1 MGHYMSKFMDKLTKA
16 EDTYTF
22 DDFLI
27 KPGLSSIEPK
37 DVTLESQVS
46 TNHQLNIPVISS
58 AMDTVTESEMAIALA
73 RQGGLGV
80 IHRNMTIEDEVHQVR
95 KVKYANELTVK
106 DVITIKPD
114 ETLADAKE
122 IMDVEDI
129 SGLPVVTDEDVVVG
143 IISRRDIKPLRG
155 KSLAKK
161 VSEAMTQNVVTISES
176 TDTET
181 ALDLA
186 YENKVERLPV
196 VSDDNKLVGIVTM
209 KDILERKKYPLA
221 ARDKDGRY
229 LVAAACG
236 PFDTD
241 RAMALSDAGADI
253 IAIDSAHG
261 HKTDIIKS
269 AKEMNK
275 NIESDLLLGNIAT
288 RQAAEDILKAEIDG
302 IKVGIG
308 PGSICT
314 TRIVAGVGVPQLS
327 AVSNVADV
335 ASDYGIPVIADGG
348 LRYSGDVAKAL
359 AVGANAV
366 MIGSLLAGTTESPG
380 QMTIR
385 NGRQY
390 KQYRGMGSL
399 GAMTG
404 GVGAGKDRYFQ
415 GASSNMNS
423 TKLVPEGIEGV
434 VPYKGDA
441 DQIVFQLMGGL
452 KSSMGYVGA
461 KSIKQMHE
469 KAELVHITPNGMSE
483 SHPHDITITNE
494 SPNYHPRS

>member
-1 MGHYMSKFMDKLTKA
+1 MSKFTEKLTKA

-37 DVTLESQVS
+37 DVTLHTKVS
-46 TNHQLNIPVISS
+46 TNYDLNIPVISS
-58 AMDTVTESEMAIALA
+58 AMDTVTESDMAISLA

-80 IHRNMTIEDEVHQVR
+80 IHRNLTIEQEVKEVR

-106 DVITIKPD
+106 DVITISPD
-114 ETLADAKE
+114 ETVAEAQD
-122 IMDVEDI
+122 IMDIEGI
-129 SGLPVVTDEDVVVG
+129 SGLPVVNDENIVVG

-155 KSLAKK
+155 KRMNRK
-161 VSEAMTQNVVTISES
+161 VREAMTQNVVTITES
-176 TDTET
+176 ADLDT

-196 VSDDNKLVGIVTM
+196 VSDNDEIVGIVTM
-209 KDILERKKYPLA
+209 KDILERKKFPNSV
-221 ARDKDGRY
+221 RDKNGRY

-236 PFDTD
+236 PFDME

-261 HKTDIIKS
+261 HKTDIIES
-269 AKEMNK
+269 VREMNK
-275 NIESDLLLGNIAT
+275 NVESDILLGNIAT
-288 RQAAEDILKAEIDG
+288 AKAAEDILKAEING

-327 AVSNVADV
+327 AVSSVADV
-335 ASDYGIPVIADGG
+335 ASDYDVPVIADGG
-348 LRYSGDVAKAL
+348 LRYSGDIAKAL
-359 AVGANAV
+359 AVGANVV
-366 MIGSLLAGTTESPG
+366 MVGSLLAGTTESPG
-380 QMTIR
+380 EMTIR
-385 NGRQY
+385 NGRKY

-415 GASSNMNS
+415 TSGSSNMNS

-434 VPYKGDA
+434 VPYKGEA
-441 DQIVFQLMGGL
+441 SQIVYQLMGGL

-461 KSIKQMHE
+461 ASIKEMHE

-494 SPNYHPRS
+494 SPNYHPRE

>member
-1 MGHYMSKFMDKLTKA
+1 MTNKYMDKLTKA

-37 DVTLESQVS
+37 DVTLKTQVS
-46 TNHQLNIPVISS
+46 TNFNLNIPIVSS
-58 AMDTVTESEMAIALA
+58 AMDTVTESQMAIALA
-73 RQGGLGV
+73 REGGLGV
-80 IHRNMTIEDEVHQVR
+80 IHRNLTVDDEVKEVR
-95 KVKYANELTVK
+95 KVKLANELTVK
-106 DVITIKPD
+106 EVITISPD
-114 ETLADAKE
+114 ETAEEAKA
-122 IMDVEDI
+122 IMDMEEI
-129 SGLPVVTDEDVVVG
+129 SGLPVVDDNDVVVG

-155 KSLAKK
+155 KYLHNK
-161 VSEAMTQNVVTISES
+161 VSEVMTSDVVTISEG
-176 TDTET
+176 TET
-181 ALDLA
+181 EKALDIA

-196 VSDDNKLVGIVTM
+196 VSEKDEIVGIVTM
-209 KDILERKKYPLA
+209 KDILKHKQYPNA
-221 ARDKDGRY
+221 ARDKRGTY

-236 PFDTD
+236 PFDID

-261 HKTDIIKS
+261 HKTDIIES
-269 AKEMNK
+269 VREMNK
-275 NIESDLLLGNIAT
+275 NVESDVLLGNIAT
-288 RQAAEDILKAEIDG
+288 AKAAEDILKAEING

-327 AVSNVADV
+327 AVSSVADV
-335 ASDYGIPVIADGG
+335 AEDYGVPVIADGG
-348 LRYSGDVAKAL
+348 LRYSGDIAKAL
-359 AVGANAV
+359 CVGANAV
-366 MIGSLLAGTTESPG
+366 MVGSLLAGTKESPG
-380 QMTIR
+380 EMTIR
-385 NGRQY
+385 NGRKY

-415 GASSNMNS
+415 NSNSSNMNS

-434 VPYKGDA
+434 VPYKGA
-441 DQIVFQLMGGL
+441 ASQIIFQLMGGL

-461 KSIKQMHE
+461 DSIKQMHE
-469 KAELVHITPNGMSE
+469 KAELVHITANGMLE

-494 SPNYHPRS
+494 SPNYNPRS

>member
-1 MGHYMSKFMDKLTKA
+1 MTNKYMDKLTKA

-37 DVTLESQVS
+37 DVTLKTQVS
-46 TNHQLNIPVISS
+46 TNYNLNIPIVSS
-58 AMDTVTESEMAIALA
+58 AMDTVTESQMAIALA
-73 RQGGLGV
+73 REGGLGV
-80 IHRNMTIEDEVHQVR
+80 IHRNLTVDDEVKEVR
-95 KVKYANELTVK
+95 KVKLANELTVK
-106 DVITIKPD
+106 EVITISPD
-114 ETLADAKE
+114 ETAEEAKT
-122 IMDVEDI
+122 IMDMEEI
-129 SGLPVVTDEDVVVG
+129 SGLPVVDDNDVVVG

-155 KSLAKK
+155 KYLHHK
-161 VSEAMTQNVVTISES
+161 VSEVMTTDVVTISEG
-176 TDTET
+176 TET
-181 ALDLA
+181 EKALDIA

-196 VSDDNKLVGIVTM
+196 VSEKDEIVGIVTM
-209 KDILERKKYPLA
+209 KDILKHKQYPNA
-221 ARDKDGRY
+221 ARDKRGAY

-236 PFDTD
+236 PFDID

-261 HKTDIIKS
+261 HKTDIIES
-269 AKEMNK
+269 VREMNK
-275 NIESDLLLGNIAT
+275 NVESDVLLGNIAT
-288 RQAAEDILKAEIDG
+288 AKAAEDILKAEING

-327 AVSNVADV
+327 AVSSVADV
-335 ASDYGIPVIADGG
+335 AEDHGVPVIADGG
-348 LRYSGDVAKAL
+348 LRYSGDIAKAL
-359 AVGANAV
+359 SVGANAV
-366 MIGSLLAGTTESPG
+366 MVGSLLAGTKESPG
-380 QMTIR
+380 EMTIR
-385 NGRQY
+385 NGRKY

-415 GASSNMNS
+415 NSNSSNMNS

-434 VPYKGDA
+434 VPYKGA
-441 DQIVFQLMGGL
+441 ASQIIFQLMGGL

-461 KSIKQMHE
+461 DSIKQMHE
-469 KAELVHITPNGMSE
+469 KAELVHITANGMLE

-494 SPNYHPRS
+494 SPNYNPRS

>member
-1 MGHYMSKFMDKLTKA
+1 MSSFTEKLTKA

-37 DVTLESQVS
+37 DVTLNTKVS
-46 TNHQLNIPVISS
+46 TNYDLNIPVISS
-58 AMDTVTESEMAIALA
+58 AMDTVTESDMAISLA
-73 RQGGLGV
+73 RQGGIGV
-80 IHRNMTIEDEVHQVR
+80 IHRNLTIEQEVKEVK

-106 DVITIKPD
+106 EVITISPN
-114 ETLADAKE
+114 ETVSDAQE
-122 IMDVEDI
+122 IMDMEGV
-129 SGLPVVTDEDVVVG
+129 SGLPVVDDNNIVIG

-155 KSLAKK
+155 KRLNTK
-161 VSEAMTQNVVTISES
+161 VQDAMTHNVVTITEN
-176 TDTET
+176 TDLEV

-196 VSDDNKLVGIVTM
+196 VSDNQELVGIVTM
-209 KDILERKKYPLA
+209 KDILERKKFPNA
-221 ARDKDGRY
+221 VRDKNGRY

-236 PFDTD
+236 PFDMD

-261 HKTDIIKS
+261 HKTDIIES
-269 AKEMNK
+269 VREMNK
-275 NIESDLLLGNIAT
+275 NVESDILLGNIAT
-288 RQAAEDILKAEIDG
+288 AKAAEDILKAEING

-327 AVSNVADV
+327 AVSSVADV
-335 ASDYGIPVIADGG
+335 ALDYDVPVIADGG
-348 LRYSGDVAKAL
+348 LRYSGDIAKAL
-359 AVGANAV
+359 AVGANVV

-380 QMTIR
+380 EMTIR
-385 NGRQY
+385 NGRKY

-415 GASSNMNS
+415 TSGSNMNS

-434 VPYKGDA
+434 VPYKGEA
-441 DQIVFQLMGGL
+441 SQIVYQLMGGL

-461 KSIKQMHE
+461 SSIKEMHE

-494 SPNYHPRS
+494 SPNYHPRD

>member
-1 MGHYMSKFMDKLTKA
+1 MSKYMDKLTKA

-37 DVTLESQVS
+37 DVTLNTKVS
-46 TNHQLNIPVISS
+46 TNYDLNIPIVSS
-58 AMDTVTESEMAIALA
+58 AMDTVTESDMAISLA

-80 IHRNMTIEDEVHQVR
+80 IHRNLTIEQEVKEVK

-106 DVITIKPD
+106 EVITISPD
-114 ETLADAKE
+114 ETVSDARE
-122 IMDVEDI
+122 IMDIEGI
-129 SGLPVVTDEDVVVG
+129 SGLPVVNDQDIVVG

-155 KSLAKK
+155 KNLNRK
-161 VSEAMTQNVVTISES
+161 VSEAMTHNVVTISES
-176 TDTET
+176 TETET

-196 VSDDNKLVGIVTM
+196 VSDDNKIVGIVTM
-209 KDILERKKYPLA
+209 KDILERKKYPSSV
-221 ARDKDGRY
+221 RDKDGRY

-236 PFDTD
+236 PFDMD
-241 RAMALSDAGADI
+241 RAMALSDAGADL

-261 HKTDIIKS
+261 HKTDIIES
-269 AKEMNK
+269 VREMNK
-275 NIESDLLLGNIAT
+275 NVESDVLLGNIAT
-288 RQAAEDILKAEIDG
+288 SEAAEDVLKAEING

-327 AVSNVADV
+327 AVSSVADV
-335 ASDYGIPVIADGG
+335 AEDYGVPIIADGG
-348 LRYSGDVAKAL
+348 LRYSGDIAKAL
-359 AVGANAV
+359 SVGANAV

-380 QMTIR
+380 EMTIR
-385 NGRQY
+385 NGRKY

-415 GASSNMNS
+415 NTGSNMNS
-423 TKLVPEGIEGV
+423 SKLVPEGIEGV
-434 VPYKGDA
+434 VPYKGEA
-441 DQIVFQLMGGL
+441 SQIVYQLMGGL
-452 KSSMGYVGA
+452 KSAMGYVGA
-461 KSIKQMHE
+461 KSIDEMHE
-469 KAELVHITPNGMSE
+469 KAQLVHITSNGMSE

-494 SPNYHPRS
+494 SPNYHPRN

>member
-1 MGHYMSKFMDKLTKA
+1 MTNKYMDKLTKA

-37 DVTLESQVS
+37 DVTLKTQVS
-46 TNHQLNIPVISS
+46 TNFNLNIPIVSS
-58 AMDTVTESEMAIALA
+58 AMDTVTESQMAIALA
-73 RQGGLGV
+73 REGGLGV
-80 IHRNMTIEDEVHQVR
+80 IHRNLTVDDEVKEVR
-95 KVKYANELTVK
+95 KVKLANELTVK
-106 DVITIKPD
+106 EVITISPD
-114 ETLADAKE
+114 ETAEEAKA
-122 IMDVEDI
+122 IMDMEEI
-129 SGLPVVTDEDVVVG
+129 SGLPVVDDNDVVVG
-143 IISRRDIKPLRG
+143 IISRRDIKPLSG
-155 KSLAKK
+155 KYLHNK
-161 VSEAMTQNVVTISES
+161 VSEVMTSDVVTISEG
-176 TDTET
+176 TET
-181 ALDLA
+181 EKALDIA

-196 VSDDNKLVGIVTM
+196 VSEKDEIVGIVTM
-209 KDILERKKYPLA
+209 KDILKHKQYPNA
-221 ARDKDGRY
+221 ARDKRGTY

-236 PFDTD
+236 PFDID

-261 HKTDIIKS
+261 HKTDIIES
-269 AKEMNK
+269 VREMNK
-275 NIESDLLLGNIAT
+275 NVESDVLLGNIAT
-288 RQAAEDILKAEIDG
+288 AKAAEDILKAEING

-327 AVSNVADV
+327 AVSSVADV
-335 ASDYGIPVIADGG
+335 AEDYGVPVIADGG
-348 LRYSGDVAKAL
+348 LRYSGDIAKAL
-359 AVGANAV
+359 CVGANAV
-366 MIGSLLAGTTESPG
+366 MVGSLLAGTKESPG
-380 QMTIR
+380 EMTIR
-385 NGRQY
+385 NGRKY

-415 GASSNMNS
+415 NSNSSNMNS

-434 VPYKGDA
+434 VPYKGA
-441 DQIVFQLMGGL
+441 ASQIIFQLMGGL

-461 KSIKQMHE
+461 DSIKQMHE
-469 KAELVHITPNGMSE
+469 KAELVHITANGMLE

-494 SPNYHPRS
+494 SPNYNPRS

>member
-1 MGHYMSKFMDKLTKA
+1 MSKFTDKLTKA

-27 KPGLSSIEPK
+27 KPGLSNIEPK
-37 DVTLESQVS
+37 DVILETKVS
-46 TNHQLNIPVISS
+46 TNYNLNIPVVSS
-58 AMDTVTESEMAIALA
+58 AMDTVTEADMAISLA

-80 IHRNMTIEDEVHQVR
+80 IHRNLTIEQEVKEVK
-95 KVKYANELTVK
+95 KVKFANELTVK
-106 DVITIKPD
+106 DVKTISPE
-114 ETLADAKE
+114 ETVADAQE
-122 IMDVEDI
+122 IMDIEGV
-129 SGLPVVTDEDVVVG
+129 SGLPVVNENNVVVG

-155 KSLAKK
+155 KLMNRK
-161 VSEAMTQNVVTISES
+161 VQDAMTHNVLTIAEG
-176 TDTET
+176 TDPDT
-181 ALDLA
+181 ALDIA

-196 VSDDNKLVGIVTM
+196 VSENNELVGIVTM
-209 KDILERKKYPLA
+209 KDILERKKFPNA
-221 ARDKDGRY
+221 ARDDKGRY

-236 PFDTD
+236 PFDID

-261 HKTDIIKS
+261 HKTDIIESVKQ
-269 AKEMNK
+269 MNK
-275 NIESDLLLGNIAT
+275 NVESDVLLGNIAT
-288 RQAAEDILKAEIDG
+288 AKAAEDILKAEING

-335 ASDYGIPVIADGG
+335 ASDYDVPVIADGG

-366 MIGSLLAGTTESPG
+366 MVGSLLAGTTESPG
-380 QMTIR
+380 EMTIR
-385 NGRQY
+385 NGRKY

-404 GVGAGKDRYFQ
+404 GIGAGKDRYFQ
-415 GASSNMNS
+415 TSSNMNS

-434 VPYKGDA
+434 VPYKGEA
-441 DQIVFQLMGGL
+441 SQIIYQLMGGL

-461 KSIKQMHE
+461 SSIKEMHE
-469 KAELVHITPNGMSE
+469 KAELVHITSNGMSE

-494 SPNYHPRS
+494 SPNYHPRE

>member
-1 MGHYMSKFMDKLTKA
+1 MSSFTEKLTKA

-37 DVTLESQVS
+37 DVTLNTKVS
-46 TNHQLNIPVISS
+46 TNYDLNIPVISS
-58 AMDTVTESEMAIALA
+58 AMDTVTESDMAISLA
-73 RQGGLGV
+73 RQGGIGV
-80 IHRNMTIEDEVHQVR
+80 IHRNLTIEQEVKEVK

-106 DVITIKPD
+106 EVITISPN
-114 ETLADAKE
+114 ETVSDAQE
-122 IMDVEDI
+122 IMDMEGV
-129 SGLPVVTDEDVVVG
+129 SGLPVVDDNNIVIG

-155 KSLAKK
+155 KRLNTK
-161 VSEAMTQNVVTISES
+161 VQDAMTHNVVTITEN
-176 TDTET
+176 TDLEV

-196 VSDDNKLVGIVTM
+196 VSDNQELVGIVTM
-209 KDILERKKYPLA
+209 KDILERKKFPNA
-221 ARDKDGRY
+221 VRDKNGRY

-236 PFDTD
+236 PFDMD

-261 HKTDIIKS
+261 HKTDIIES
-269 AKEMNK
+269 VREMNK
-275 NIESDLLLGNIAT
+275 NVESDILLGNIAT
-288 RQAAEDILKAEIDG
+288 AKAAEDILKAEING
-302 IKVGIG
+302 IKVGMG

-327 AVSNVADV
+327 AVSSVADV
-335 ASDYGIPVIADGG
+335 ALDYDVPVIADGG
-348 LRYSGDVAKAL
+348 LRYSGDIAKAL
-359 AVGANAV
+359 AVGANVV

-380 QMTIR
+380 EMTIR
-385 NGRQY
+385 NGRKY

-415 GASSNMNS
+415 TSGSNMNS

-434 VPYKGDA
+434 VPYKGEA
-441 DQIVFQLMGGL
+441 SQIVYQLMGGL

-461 KSIKQMHE
+461 SSIKEMHE

-494 SPNYHPRS
+494 SPNYHPRD

>member
-1 MGHYMSKFMDKLTKA
+1 MGLKMTNFNEKLTKA

-27 KPGLSSIEPK
+27 KPGLSNIEPK
-37 DVTLESQVS
+37 DVTLNTTVS
-46 TNHQLNIPVISS
+46 TNYDLNIPVISS
-58 AMDTVTESEMAIALA
+58 AMDTVTESNMAISLA

-80 IHRNMTIEDEVHQVR
+80 IHRNLTIEEEVKEVK
-95 KVKYANELTVK
+95 KVKTANELTVK
-106 DVITIKPD
+106 EVITISPE
-114 ETLADAKE
+114 ETVADAQDV
-122 IMDVEDI
+122 MDIEGV
-129 SGLPVVTDEDVVVG
+129 SGLPVVTDDNKVVG

-155 KSLAKK
+155 KNLNQKIK
-161 VSEAMTQNVVTISES
+161 EAMTRNVFTISDN
-176 TDTET
+176 TDVET

-196 VSDDNKLVGIVTM
+196 VSDEDELLGIVTM
-209 KDILERKKYPLA
+209 KDILARKKYPNA
-221 ARDKDGRY
+221 ARDKKGRY

-236 PFDTD
+236 PFDID

-261 HKTDIIKS
+261 HKSDIIES
-269 AKEMNK
+269 VYQMNK
-275 NIESDLLLGNIAT
+275 NVESDILLGNIAT
-288 RQAAEDILKAEIDG
+288 AKAAEDILKAEING

-335 ASDYGIPVIADGG
+335 AQDYGVPVIADGG
-348 LRYSGDVAKAL
+348 LRYSGDIAKAL
-359 AVGANAV
+359 AVGANVV
-366 MIGSLLAGTTESPG
+366 MIGSLLAGTSESPG
-380 QMTIR
+380 EMTIR
-385 NGRQY
+385 NGRKY

-415 GASSNMNS
+415 SGSSNMNS

-434 VPYKGDA
+434 VPYKGEA
-441 DQIVFQLMGGL
+441 EQIVYQLMGGL

-461 KSIKQMHE
+461 KSIVEMHE
-469 KAELVHITPNGMSE
+469 KAELVHITPNGMLE

-494 SPNYHPRS
+494 SPNYHPR

>member
-1 MGHYMSKFMDKLTKA
+1 MSKYMDKLTKA

-37 DVTLESQVS
+37 DVTLNTKVS
-46 TNHQLNIPVISS
+46 TNYDLNIPIVSS
-58 AMDTVTESEMAIALA
+58 AMDTVTESDMAISLA

-80 IHRNMTIEDEVHQVR
+80 IHRNLTIEQEVKEVK

-106 DVITIKPD
+106 EVITISPD
-114 ETLADAKE
+114 ETVSDARE
-122 IMDVEDI
+122 IMDIEGI
-129 SGLPVVTDEDVVVG
+129 SGLPVVNDQDIVVG

-155 KSLAKK
+155 KNLNRK
-161 VSEAMTQNVVTISES
+161 VSEAMTHNVVTISES
-176 TDTET
+176 TETET

-196 VSDDNKLVGIVTM
+196 VSDDNKIVGIVTM
-209 KDILERKKYPLA
+209 KDILERKKYPSSV
-221 ARDKDGRY
+221 RDKDGRY

-236 PFDTD
+236 PFDMD
-241 RAMALSDAGADI
+241 RAMALSDAGADL

-261 HKTDIIKS
+261 HKTDIIES
-269 AKEMNK
+269 VREMNK
-275 NIESDLLLGNIAT
+275 NVESDVLLGNIAT
-288 RQAAEDILKAEIDG
+288 SEAAEDVLKAEING

-327 AVSNVADV
+327 AVSSVADV
-335 ASDYGIPVIADGG
+335 AEDYGVPIIADGG
-348 LRYSGDVAKAL
+348 LRYSGDIAKAL
-359 AVGANAV
+359 SVGANAV
-366 MIGSLLAGTTESPG
+366 MVGSLLAGTTESPG
-380 QMTIR
+380 EMTIR
-385 NGRQY
+385 NGRKY

-415 GASSNMNS
+415 NTGSNMNS
-423 TKLVPEGIEGV
+423 SKLVPEGIEGV
-434 VPYKGDA
+434 VPYKGEA
-441 DQIVFQLMGGL
+441 SQIVYQLMGGL
-452 KSSMGYVGA
+452 KSAMGYVGA
-461 KSIKQMHE
+461 KSIDEMHE
-469 KAELVHITPNGMSE
+469 KAQLVHITSNGMSE

>member
-1 MGHYMSKFMDKLTKA
+1 MSKFTEKLTKA

-37 DVTLESQVS
+37 DVSLHTKVS
-46 TNHQLNIPVISS
+46 TNYDLNIPVISS
-58 AMDTVTESEMAIALA
+58 AMDTVTESEMAISLA

-80 IHRNMTIEDEVHQVR
+80 IHRNLTIEQEVKEVR
-95 KVKYANELTVK
+95 KVKHANELTVK
-106 DVITIKPD
+106 EVITISPE
-114 ETLADAKE
+114 ETIADAHG
-122 IMDVEDI
+122 IMDIEGV
-129 SGLPVVTDEDVVVG
+129 SGLPVVNDDNIVIG

-155 KSLAKK
+155 KHLNRK
-161 VSEAMTQNVVTISES
+161 VKEIMTQNVLTIPENA
-176 TDTET
+176 DLET

-196 VSDDNKLVGIVTM
+196 VSDDNQLLGIVTM
-209 KDILERKKYPLA
+209 KDILERKKFPNA
-221 ARDKDGRY
+221 VRDKNGRY

-236 PFDTD
+236 PFDMD
-241 RAMALSDAGADI
+241 RAMSLSDAGTDI

-261 HKTDIIKS
+261 HKTDIIES
-269 AKEMNK
+269 VREMNK
-275 NIESDLLLGNIAT
+275 NVDSDILLGNIAT
-288 RQAAEDILKAEIDG
+288 AKAAEDILKAEING

-327 AVSNVADV
+327 AVSSVADV
-335 ASDYGIPVIADGG
+335 ASDYDVPVIADGG
-348 LRYSGDVAKAL
+348 LRYSGDIAKAL
-359 AVGANAV
+359 AVGANVV
-366 MIGSLLAGTTESPG
+366 MVGSLLAGTTESPG
-380 QMTIR
+380 EMTIR
-385 NGRQY
+385 NGRKY

-415 GASSNMNS
+415 ISGSNMNS

-434 VPYKGDA
+434 VPYKGEA
-441 DQIVFQLMGGL
+441 SQIVYQLMGGL

-461 KSIKQMHE
+461 ASIKEMHE
-469 KAELVHITPNGMSE
+469 KAEFVHITPNGMSE

-494 SPNYHPRS
+494 SPNYHPR

>member
-1 MGHYMSKFMDKLTKA
+1 MSKYMDKLTKA

-37 DVTLESQVS
+37 DVTLNTKVS
-46 TNHQLNIPVISS
+46 TNYDLNIPIVSS
-58 AMDTVTESEMAIALA
+58 AMDTVTESDMAISLA

-80 IHRNMTIEDEVHQVR
+80 IHRNLTIEQEVKEVK

-106 DVITIKPD
+106 EVITISPD
-114 ETLADAKE
+114 ETVSDARE
-122 IMDVEDI
+122 IMDIEGI
-129 SGLPVVTDEDVVVG
+129 SGLPVVNDQDIVVG

-155 KSLAKK
+155 KNLNRK
-161 VSEAMTQNVVTISES
+161 VSEAMTHNVVTISES
-176 TDTET
+176 TETET

-196 VSDDNKLVGIVTM
+196 VSDDNKIVGIVTM
-209 KDILERKKYPLA
+209 KDILERKKYPSSV
-221 ARDKDGRY
+221 RDKDGRY

-236 PFDTD
+236 PFDMD
-241 RAMALSDAGADI
+241 RAMALSDASADL

-261 HKTDIIKS
+261 HKTDIIES
-269 AKEMNK
+269 VREMNK
-275 NIESDLLLGNIAT
+275 NVESDVLLGNIAT
-288 RQAAEDILKAEIDG
+288 SEAAEDVLKAEING

-327 AVSNVADV
+327 AVSSVADV
-335 ASDYGIPVIADGG
+335 AEDYGVPIIADGG
-348 LRYSGDVAKAL
+348 LRYSGDIAKAL
-359 AVGANAV
+359 SVGANAV
-366 MIGSLLAGTTESPG
+366 MVGSLLAGTTESPG
-380 QMTIR
+380 ETTIR
-385 NGRQY
+385 NGRKY

-415 GASSNMNS
+415 NTGSNMNS
-423 TKLVPEGIEGV
+423 SKLVPEGIEGV
-434 VPYKGDA
+434 VPYKGEA
-441 DQIVFQLMGGL
+441 SQIVYQLMGGL
-452 KSSMGYVGA
+452 KSAMGYVGA
-461 KSIKQMHE
+461 KSIDEMHE
-469 KAELVHITPNGMSE
+469 KAQLVHITSNGMSE

>member
-1 MGHYMSKFMDKLTKA
+1 MSKFTDKLTKA

-37 DVTLESQVS
+37 DVTLNTKVS
-46 TNHQLNIPVISS
+46 TNYDLNIPVVSS
-58 AMDTVTESEMAIALA
+58 AMDTVTESEMAISLA

-80 IHRNMTIEDEVHQVR
+80 IHRNLTIEQEVKEVK

-106 DVITIKPD
+106 EVITISPD
-114 ETLADAKE
+114 ETVADAQD
-122 IMDVEDI
+122 IMDIEGV
-129 SGLPVVTDEDVVVG
+129 SGLPVVNEDNVVVG

-155 KSLAKK
+155 SSMNRK
-161 VSEAMTQNVVTISES
+161 VKDAMTHNVLTIAEG
-176 TDTET
+176 TDTDT
-181 ALDLA
+181 ALDIA

-196 VSDDNKLVGIVTM
+196 VSENNELVGIVTM
-209 KDILERKKYPLA
+209 KDILERKKFPNA
-221 ARDKDGRY
+221 VRDSKGRY

-236 PFDTD
+236 PFDID

-269 AKEMNK
+269 VREMNK
-275 NIESDLLLGNIAT
+275 NVESDVLLGNIAT
-288 RQAAEDILKAEIDG
+288 AKAAEDILKAEING

-327 AVSNVADV
+327 AVSSVADV
-335 ASDYGIPVIADGG
+335 AMDYDVPVIADGG

-366 MIGSLLAGTTESPG
+366 MVGSLLAGTTESPG
-380 QMTIR
+380 VMTIR
-385 NGRQY
+385 NGRKY

-415 GASSNMNS
+415 GSSSNMNS

-434 VPYKGDA
+434 VPYKGEA
-441 DQIVFQLMGGL
+441 SQIIYQLMGGL

-461 KSIKQMHE
+461 ASIKEMHE

-494 SPNYHPRS
+494 SPNYHPRE

>member
-1 MGHYMSKFMDKLTKA
+1 MGLKMTNFNEKLTKA

-27 KPGLSSIEPK
+27 KPGLSNIEPK
-37 DVTLESQVS
+37 DVTLNTKVS
-46 TNHQLNIPVISS
+46 TNYDLNIPVISS
-58 AMDTVTESEMAIALA
+58 AMDTVTESNMAISLA

-80 IHRNMTIEDEVHQVR
+80 IHRNLTIEEEVKEVK
-95 KVKYANELTVK
+95 KVKTANELTVK
-106 DVITIKPD
+106 EVITISPE
-114 ETLADAKE
+114 ETVGDAQDV
-122 IMDVEDI
+122 MDIEGV
-129 SGLPVVTDEDVVVG
+129 SGLPVVTDENKVVG
-143 IISRRDIKPLRG
+143 IISRRDIIPLRG
-155 KSLAKK
+155 KNLNRKIK
-161 VSEAMTQNVVTISES
+161 ETMTQNVFTISDN
-176 TDTET
+176 TDVET

-196 VSDDNKLVGIVTM
+196 VSDEDELLGIVTM
-209 KDILERKKYPLA
+209 KDILARKKYPNA
-221 ARDKDGRY
+221 ARDKKGRY

-236 PFDTD
+236 PFDID

-261 HKTDIIKS
+261 HKSDIIES
-269 AKEMNK
+269 VYQMNK
-275 NIESDLLLGNIAT
+275 NVESDILLGNIAT
-288 RQAAEDILKAEIDG
+288 AKAAEDILKAEING

-335 ASDYGIPVIADGG
+335 AQDYDVPVIADGG
-348 LRYSGDVAKAL
+348 LRYSGDIAKAL
-359 AVGANAV
+359 AVGANVV
-366 MIGSLLAGTTESPG
+366 MIGSLLAGTSESPG
-380 QMTIR
+380 EMTIR
-385 NGRQY
+385 NGRKY

-415 GASSNMNS
+415 SGSSNMNS

-434 VPYKGDA
+434 VPYKGEA
-441 DQIVFQLMGGL
+441 EQIVYQLMGGL

-461 KSIKQMHE
+461 KSIVEMHE
-469 KAELVHITPNGMSE
+469 KAELVHITPNGMLE

-494 SPNYHPRS
+494 SPNYHPR

>member
-1 MGHYMSKFMDKLTKA
+1 MSKFTEKLTKA

-37 DVTLESQVS
+37 DVTLNTKVS
-46 TNHQLNIPVISS
+46 TNFDLNIPIVSS
-58 AMDTVTESEMAIALA
+58 AMDTVTESEMAISLA
-73 RQGGLGV
+73 RQGGVGV
-80 IHRNMTIEDEVHQVR
+80 IHRNLTIEQEVKEVK

-106 DVITIKPD
+106 EVITISPD
-114 ETLADAKE
+114 ETVADAQD
-122 IMDVEDI
+122 IMDIEGV
-129 SGLPVVTDEDVVVG
+129 SGLPVVNDENIVIG

-155 KSLAKK
+155 KRMNRK
-161 VSEAMTQNVVTISES
+161 VKEAMTHNVVTIAEG
-176 TDTET
+176 TDTDV

-196 VSDDNKLVGIVTM
+196 VSDENELVGIVTM
-209 KDILERKKYPLA
+209 KDILERKKFPNSV
-221 ARDKDGRY
+221 RDSNGRY

-236 PFDTD
+236 PFDMD

-261 HKTDIIKS
+261 HKTDIIES
-269 AKEMNK
+269 VREMNK
-275 NIESDLLLGNIAT
+275 NVESDILLGNIAT
-288 RQAAEDILKAEIDG
+288 SKAAEDILKAEING

-327 AVSNVADV
+327 AVSSVADV
-335 ASDYGIPVIADGG
+335 AADYDVPVIADGG
-348 LRYSGDVAKAL
+348 LRYSGDIAKAL
-359 AVGANAV
+359 AVGANVV
-366 MIGSLLAGTTESPG
+366 MVGSLLAGTTESPG
-380 QMTIR
+380 EMTIR
-385 NGRQY
+385 NGRKY

-415 GASSNMNS
+415 ASGSSNMNS

-434 VPYKGDA
+434 VPYKGQA
-441 DQIVFQLMGGL
+441 SQIIYQLMGGL

-461 KSIKQMHE
+461 ASIKEMHE

-483 SHPHDITITNE
+483 SHPHDVTITNE
-494 SPNYHPRS
+494 SPNYQPRE

>member
-1 MGHYMSKFMDKLTKA
+1 MSKFTDKLTKA

-37 DVTLESQVS
+37 DVTLNTKVS
-46 TNHQLNIPVISS
+46 TNYDLNIPVVSS
-58 AMDTVTESEMAIALA
+58 AMDTVTEADMAISLA

-80 IHRNMTIEDEVHQVR
+80 IHRNLTIEQEVKEVK
-95 KVKYANELTVK
+95 KVKFANELTVK
-106 DVITIKPD
+106 EVITISPD
-114 ETLADAKE
+114 ETVADAQD
-122 IMDVEDI
+122 IMDIEGV
-129 SGLPVVTDEDVVVG
+129 SGLPVVNENNVVVG

-155 KSLAKK
+155 KRMNYKIK
-161 VSEAMTQNVVTISES
+161 EAMTQNVVTIAED
-176 TDTET
+176 TDTDT
-181 ALDLA
+181 ALDIA

-196 VSDDNKLVGIVTM
+196 VSDNNEIVGIVTM
-209 KDILERKKYPLA
+209 KDILERKKFPNA
-221 ARDKDGRY
+221 ARDSKGRY

-236 PFDTD
+236 PFDID

-261 HKTDIIKS
+261 HKTDIIES
-269 AKEMNK
+269 VREMNK
-275 NIESDLLLGNIAT
+275 NVESDVLLGNIAT
-288 RQAAEDILKAEIDG
+288 AKAAEDILKAEING

-327 AVSNVADV
+327 AVSSVADV
-335 ASDYGIPVIADGG
+335 AMDYDVPVIADGG

-366 MIGSLLAGTTESPG
+366 MVGSLLAGTTESPG
-380 QMTIR
+380 EMTIR
-385 NGRQY
+385 NGRKY

-415 GASSNMNS
+415 TSGSNMNS

-434 VPYKGDA
+434 VPYKGEA
-441 DQIVFQLMGGL
+441 SQIVYQLMGGL

-461 KSIKQMHE
+461 ASIKEMHE

-494 SPNYHPRS
+494 SPNYHPRD

>member
-1 MGHYMSKFMDKLTKA
+1 MSKYMDKLTKA

-37 DVTLESQVS
+37 DVTLDTQVS
-46 TNHQLNIPVISS
+46 TNYHLNIPVISS
-58 AMDTVTESEMAIALA
+58 AMDTVTESDMAVSLA

-80 IHRNMTIEDEVHQVR
+80 IHRNMTIEQEVQEVR

-106 DVITIKPD
+106 EVITVSPD
-114 ETLADAKE
+114 ATVSEAQE
-122 IMDVEDI
+122 IMDIENV
-129 SGLPVVTDEDVVVG
+129 SGLPVVTDEDIVVG
-143 IISRRDIKPLRG
+143 IISRRDIKPLRV
-155 KSLAKK
+155 KYADRK
-161 VSEAMTQNVVTISES
+161 VSDAMTHNVVTIAED

-196 VSDDNKLVGIVTM
+196 VSDENKLVGIVTM
-209 KDILERKKYPLA
+209 KDILERKKYPSA
-221 ARDKDGRY
+221 ARDKNGRY

-236 PFDTD
+236 PFDMD
-241 RAMALSDAGADI
+241 RAMALSDAGVDI

-261 HKTDIIKS
+261 HKTDIIES
-269 AKEMNK
+269 AREMNK

-288 RQAAEDILKAEIDG
+288 SKAAEDILKAEING

-327 AVSNVADV
+327 AVSSVADV
-335 ASDYGIPVIADGG
+335 AEDYDVPVIADGG
-348 LRYSGDVAKAL
+348 LRYSGDIAKAL
-359 AVGANAV
+359 AVGANVV
-366 MIGSLLAGTTESPG
+366 MVGSLLAGTTESPG
-380 QMTIR
+380 EMTIR
-385 NGRQY
+385 NGRKY

-415 GASSNMNS
+415 GSGSNMNS

-434 VPYKGDA
+434 VPYKGA
-441 DQIVFQLMGGL
+441 AEQIVYQLMGGL

-461 KSIKQMHE
+461 KSIEEMHQ

-494 SPNYHPRS
+494 SPNYHPRG

>member
-1 MGHYMSKFMDKLTKA
+1 MSKFTDKLTKA

-37 DVTLESQVS
+37 DVKLNTKVS
-46 TNHQLNIPVISS
+46 TNYDLNIPVVSS
-58 AMDTVTESEMAIALA
+58 AMDTVTESEMAISLA

-80 IHRNMTIEDEVHQVR
+80 IHRNLTIEQEVKEVK
-95 KVKYANELTVK
+95 KVKFANELTVK
-106 DVITIKPD
+106 EVITISPD
-114 ETLADAKE
+114 ETVADAQD
-122 IMDVEDI
+122 IMDIEGV
-129 SGLPVVTDEDVVVG
+129 SGLPVVNEDNVVVG

-155 KSLAKK
+155 KRMNCK
-161 VSEAMTQNVVTISES
+161 VKEAMTHNVLTIAEG
-176 TDTET
+176 TDTDT
-181 ALDLA
+181 ALDIA

-196 VSDDNKLVGIVTM
+196 VSENNELVGIVTM
-209 KDILERKKYPLA
+209 KDILERKKFPNA
-221 ARDKDGRY
+221 VRDDKGRY

-236 PFDTD
+236 PFDID

-261 HKTDIIKS
+261 HKTDIIES
-269 AKEMNK
+269 VREMNK
-275 NIESDLLLGNIAT
+275 NVESDILLGNIAT
-288 RQAAEDILKAEIDG
+288 AKAAEDILKAEING

-327 AVSNVADV
+327 AVSSVADV
-335 ASDYGIPVIADGG
+335 ASDYDVPVIADGG

-366 MIGSLLAGTTESPG
+366 MVGSLLAGTTESPG
-380 QMTIR
+380 EMTIR
-385 NGRQY
+385 NGRKY

-415 GASSNMNS
+415 GSGSNMNS

-434 VPYKGDA
+434 VPYKGEA
-441 DQIVFQLMGGL
+441 SQIVYQLMGGL

-461 KSIKQMHE
+461 ASIKEMHE

-494 SPNYHPRS
+494 SPNYHPRE